1 MKDEKVFKDIEVW
14 NSTEISNLQAVRAL
28 FWVIA
33 YLLHKGPTS

>member
-28 FWVIA
+28 FEW
-33 YLLHKGPTS
+33 